1 MKLAQRIISLLS
13 ISIITIIFYNAI
25 LKTAPNPE
33 LQTHKG
39 YKIKALKLPSG
50 LNLAGERVPV
60 EINDVKERMERELL
74 VNTYWQSNGILL
86 LKRANRYFPILEPLL
101 AKYNLPDD
109 FKFLALAESG
119 FTDETSSAGAAGIW
133 HFMRTTGKEYGLEIN
148 ENVDE
153 RYNIEKSTKV
163 AAEYLIK
170 AKEKL
175 GSWTLAAASY
185 NAGNQGV
192 YRRLEAQEV
201 SNYYDVKLPNETE
214 RYIFRILALKEII
227 TNPKKYGFIFDK
239 EDLYTRKETRLV
251 KVDTAISNLTIFAK
265 EFGMNYKELKIHN
278 PWLREHKLN
287 NKSRRLYEIKIPLK

>member
-1 MKLAQRIISLLS
+1 MKLAPRIISLLS

-39 YKIKALKLPSG
+39 YKIKALKLPNG

-86 LKRANRYFPILEPLL
+86 LKRVNRYFPILEPLL
-101 AKYNLPDD
+101 VKYNLPDD

-119 FTDETSSAGAAGIW
+119 FTDETSSVGAAGIW

-148 ENVDE
+148 DNVDE

-175 GSWTLAAASY
+175 GSWTLAAAAY
-185 NAGNQGV
+185 NAGNRGV
-192 YRRLEAQEV
+192 SRRLEAQEV
-201 SNYYDVKLPNETE
+201 SSYYDVKLPDETE

-227 TNPKKYGFIFDK
+227 TNPKKYGFVFDK
-239 EDLYTRKETRLV
+239 EDLYTVKETRLV
-251 KVDTAISNLTIFAK
+251 KVDTTISNLTLFAN

>member
-60 EINDVKERMERELL
+60 EINDIKERMERELL

-86 LKRANRYFPILEPLL
+86 LKRVNRYFPILEPLL

-148 ENVDE
+148 DNVDE

-175 GSWTLAAASY
+175 GSWTLAAAAY
-185 NAGNQGV
+185 NVGNRGV
-192 YRRLEAQEV
+192 SRRLEAQEV
-201 SNYYDVKLPNETE
+201 SSYYDVKLPDETE

-239 EDLYTRKETRLV
+239 EDLYTLRETRLV
-251 KVDTAISNLTIFAK
+251 KVDTAISNLTLFAK

-287 NKSRRLYEIKIPLK
+287 NKSRRSYEIKIPLK

>member
-86 LKRANRYFPILEPLL
+86 LKRVNRYFPILEPLL

-175 GSWTLAAASY
+175 GSWTLAAAAY
-185 NAGNQGV
+185 NAGNRGV
-192 YRRLEAQEV
+192 SRRLEAQEV
-201 SNYYDVKLPNETE
+201 NNYYDVKLPDETE

-251 KVDTAISNLTIFAK
+251 KVDTAISNLTLFAK

-287 NKSRRLYEIKIPLK
+287 NKSRRLYEVKIPLK

>member
-86 LKRANRYFPILEPLL
+86 LKRVNRYFPILEPLL

-175 GSWTLAAASY
+175 GSWTLAAAAY
-185 NAGNQGV
+185 NAGNRGV
-192 YRRLEAQEV
+192 SRRLEAQEV
-201 SNYYDVKLPNETE
+201 NNYYDVKLPDETE

-239 EDLYTRKETRLV
+239 EDLYTLRETRLV
-251 KVDTAISNLTIFAK
+251 KVDTAISNLTLFAK

-287 NKSRRLYEIKIPLK
+287 NKSRRSYEIKIPLK

>member
-60 EINDVKERMERELL
+60 EINDIKERMERELL

-86 LKRANRYFPILEPLL
+86 LKRVNRYFPILEPLL

-175 GSWTLAAASY
+175 GSWTLAAAAY
-185 NAGNQGV
+185 NVGNRGV
-192 YRRLEAQEV
+192 SRRLEAQEV
-201 SNYYDVKLPNETE
+201 NNYYDVKLPDETE

-239 EDLYTRKETRLV
+239 EDLYTLKETRLV
-251 KVDTAISNLTIFAK
+251 KVDTAISNLTLFAK

-287 NKSRRLYEIKIPLK
+287 NKSRRSYEIKIPLK